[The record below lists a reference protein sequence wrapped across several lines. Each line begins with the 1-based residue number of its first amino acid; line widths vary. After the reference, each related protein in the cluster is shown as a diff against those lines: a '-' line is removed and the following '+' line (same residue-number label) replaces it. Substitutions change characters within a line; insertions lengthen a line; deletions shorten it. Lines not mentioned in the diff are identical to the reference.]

1 MLYLYKNKTPNIDNN
16 LFYYFTDFQA
26 YLTELGT
33 PYLSIDKNSYQ
44 INNNVVTAKT
54 DSLNVD
60 VDAIT
65 YVIDYDTTYYRC
77 YHVNNANI
85 VSGYLYF
92 DVAVDYWGS
101 FIAKCSLENI
111 VVNRCNR
118 NIGNGVFDAI
128 EQTNEMSVE
137 NYYKLFDRNNLVIAY
152 LVCIKT
158 SSGIFS
164 DATTSLQFFGNYV
177 ESLTNVGSL
186 NYAIIN
192 HALDLISGVTKIH
205 YGNNNYTASVLKA
218 FILPKELV
226 KFKAGGTYTFDTTT
240 IDGSSSFSSDG
251 ILLAENS
258 QIDFSND
265 TLHQYEINID
275 ANYKYYLGTK
285 ETGVEIPRTTNGIY
299 PIIKCNVSQDNIEVY
314 AGFGDNFVNIS
325 NAFSVTI
332 TTNNSNMTQ
341 QEKITKGIATIS
353 SVISGV
359 AQMSMGGLGWLTGGT
374 TISNAITGLMPQK
387 SNGSYI
393 NGGDGI
399 TTFFDF
405 QVGLITTDSPKIP
418 FKIVKYKS
426 IIDEKEKANRIG
438 ANFNIKIADI
448 PSIFNSSM
456 LGTGSNNTY
465 IQADAIVKNVCI
477 DAMQTIKNALRSG
490 IYVKHLSIS

>member
-54 DSLNVD
+54 DSINVD

-118 NIGNGVFDAI
+118 NIGTGVYDDINIVDYPIISDYSKVYSMSELAI
-128 EQTNEMSVE
+128 VFVAIIQNS
-137 NYYKLFDRNNLVIAY
+137 
-152 LVCIKT
+152 T
-158 SSGIFS
+158 SSLFVNNSSTSIHIYAEPCSNFSHFETPNISNIIDEVSGIYS
-164 DATTSLQFFGNYV
+164 AQATIGTLECSIIKAWIVPLQWLY
-177 ESLTNVGSL
+177 L
-186 NYAIIN
+186 NANPVIPTFNFKSTKYSGTIIPTYEVAIS
-192 HALDLISGVTKIH
+192 HV
-205 YGNNNYTASVLKA
+205 NNI
-218 FILPKELV
+218 ILNIPEPQI
-226 KFKAGGTYTFDTTT
+226 T
-240 IDGSSSFSSDG
+240 IDPD
-251 ILLAENS
+251 
-258 QIDFSND
+258 
-265 TLHQYEINID
+265 
-275 ANYKYYLGTK
+275 YKYYVGTNQNVI
-285 ETGVEIPRTTNGIY
+285 ELPRITQTTKVRLKTI
-299 PIIKCNVSQDNIEVY
+299 VSQDDVQILIYNGNNYV
-314 AGFGDNFVNIS
+314 DIS
-325 NAFSVTI
+325 NSFNVTL
-332 TTNNSNMTQ
+332 TTNDGNLTSQ
-341 QEKITKGIATIS
+341 QHISKGIQTLATFI
-353 SVISGV
+353 GGY
-359 AQMSMGGLGWLTGGT
+359 AQMLSGGAGLYSGATS
-374 TISNAITGLMPQK
+374 IVNAFQPNQAKIG
-387 SNGSYI
+387 YI
-393 NGGDGI
+393 NGGNGVDS
-399 TTFFDF
+399 FFDYNSTPIAPIK
-405 QVGLITTDSPKIP
+405 LL
-418 FKIVKYKS
+418 KYKS
-426 IIDEKEKANRIG
+426 VNNENEIANRIG

-448 PSIFNSSM
+448 PSIFNSVM